1 MRLPIYRIDAFSD
14 QPFRGNPAA
23 VMPLEHWLDDSL
35 LQAIAAENNL
45 AETAYFVADPSGAAD
60 YELRWF
66 TPAVEVALC
75 GHATLAAAHVLWRHL
90 GFTGTVIAFRTRQ
103 SGVLRVSRN
112 ADGRLTLDFPSYRL
126 APVEEPALV
135 AALGGAPDAVLG
147 GGIWRM
153 AVYGCQADVTALTPD
168 LRAIKGMGHMVIA
181 TAAGET
187 ADFVSRFFAP
197 AHGVDEDSV
206 TGSAH
211 CRLIPY
217 WSERLGKAELYAEQI
232 SQRLG
237 RLWCRDRGE
246 RVDIAGYCIDTL
258 IGEVLA

>member
-126 APVEEPALV
+126 ALSRSRRWSQHWAVRRTQYWVV
-135 AALGGAPDAVLG
+135 ASGA
-147 GGIWRM
+147 WRS
-153 AVYGCQADVTALTPD
+153 
-168 LRAIKGMGHMVIA
+168 MGARRM
-181 TAAGET
+181 
-187 ADFVSRFFAP
+187 
-197 AHGVDEDSV
+197 
-206 TGSAH
+206 
-211 CRLIPY
+211 
-217 WSERLGKAELYAEQI
+217 
-232 SQRLG
+232 
-237 RLWCRDRGE
+237 
-246 RVDIAGYCIDTL
+246 
-258 IGEVLA
+258 